1 MRPQRFMVIHGE
13 PKVVDEGEPIQLL
26 LIYRTAKGK
35 GSLQPEQVKPLRY
48 CSIEPVDSAVT
59 RMPKPKKN
67 RSLHG
72 FLVTFSSVA
81 GTVYADE
88 FAFYTG
94 DDADAKR
101 WEQLITAAPGTPATL
116 MSGELTKIS
125 PAVKGLKGVPPTP
138 SDDPEIHYHATLV
151 GPVLRYVEAQ
161 TNKLAGSINFEDPT
175 YTVVQKEEDPLLFS
189 ICKAK
194 KGDQGMLFFRCPSLE
209 AREQWVRIMTSVQ
222 KQINGSGIADGVRLY
237 GGQVAGATGV
247 QQDLDDGLGPPP
259 AFDSDSRPERVFAS
273 EHSDERSGV
282 PPPQHAFDAA
292 DDEPVE
298 PPPSPASGGANP
310 WTGSSAP
317 LPPALAGLPR
327 AGSGDGERKLPPTD
341 DFEAIGTD
349 GILDSRD
356 VSRLG
361 FADKV
366 GDVEH
371 DLTVVVKDN
380 APLKAQWHAFELGGR
395 QLLQLDA
402 IDEGSPLAKHPQIG
416 PGMMLSEI
424 NGRPFASY
432 RDQKESS
439 RAMGERPLVLTFLSD
454 EAAMAAG
461 AVAGAAAAEAAAAAG
476 KPLRP
481 EDVSR
486 TRAVTRQ
493 LYDSH
498 EVHVENGLSLTPVE
512 QQGGATAR
520 SLAGTFSDSGIIDAL
535 RDHPSNSQT
544 DSPSMPAP
552 PSLPIAT
559 IRASLLLNRR
569 EISTGRRKPKE
580 VSTASLLLDDLAIPG
595 RQKSA
600 STLLENQT
608 ESVAS
613 EGVGARGGT
622 VLWGSPRNGAGE
634 MSGEL
639 SPASA
644 FVGDTNGL
652 SSALVA
658 LIDRMDT
665 AIESRDLV
673 LMKTVLCTGK
683 FPHDS
688 RNSTGLG

>member
-1 MRPQRFMVIHGE
+1 MLVLRCE
-13 PKVVDEGEPIQLL
+13 DAAE
-26 LIYRTAKGK
+26 
-35 GSLQPEQVKPLRY
+35 EQ
-48 CSIEPVDSAVT
+48 AW
-59 RMPKPKKN
+59 
-67 RSLHG
+67 RS
-72 FLVTFSSVA
+72 SM
-81 GTVYADE
+81 ADVQMK
-88 FAFYTG
+88 AIAASGG
-94 DDADAKR
+94 D
-101 WEQLITAAPGTPATL
+101 GTP
-116 MSGELTKIS
+116 
-125 PAVKGLKGVPPTP
+125 VGVDASLPP
-138 SDDPEIHYHATLV
+138 
-151 GPVLRYVEAQ
+151 
-161 TNKLAGSINFEDPT
+161 
-175 YTVVQKEEDPLLFS
+175 
-189 ICKAK
+189 
-194 KGDQGMLFFRCPSLE
+194 
-209 AREQWVRIMTSVQ
+209 
-222 KQINGSGIADGVRLY
+222 
-237 GGQVAGATGV
+237 
-247 QQDLDDGLGPPP
+247 
-259 AFDSDSRPERVFAS
+259 
-273 EHSDERSGV
+273 SDERSGV

-416 PGMMLSEI
+416 PGMLLSEI

-461 AVAGAAAAEAAAAAG
+461 AAAAAEAAAAAWKRVRLTSSG
-476 KPLRP
+476 R
-481 EDVSR
+481 SGFQH
-486 TRAVTRQ
+486 RQ

-498 EVHVENGLSLTPVE
+498 EVHVVENGLALTPVDARTPAAAGARGDCAMLFTE
-512 QQGGATAR
+512 NGPVSNGPQQGGGATAG

-595 RQKSA
+595 RQKSGA
-600 STLLENQT
+600 STLENQT

-683 FPHDS
+683 FLHDS